1 MKRFILSAVVLA
13 ISAIVWVHWG
23 GFSNPFGGLVI
34 ALFDTLILACM
45 AGKSERKVEK
55 K

>member
-1 MKRFILSAVVLA
+1 MKRFILSAVVLI

-23 GFSNPFGGLVI
+23 GFSNSFGGLVI

>member
-1 MKRFILSAVVLA
+1 MKRFILSVIVLV
-13 ISAIVWVHWG
+13 ISAIIWLHWG

>member
-1 MKRFILSAVVLA
+1 MKRLILSVIVLV

-34 ALFDTLILACM
+34 ALFDALILACM
-45 AGKSERKVEK
+45 AGKSEKKVEK